1 MSTQRKPPAAQEPAP
16 VKAALQAQRPYFL
29 QALRLS
35 VVVGLLGLVPSWFMF
50 EVYGRVMDS
59 RSHAT
64 LGWLLLAVAGSYVVM
79 ELLELARAR
88 VLHAA
93 AERFEQGLL
102 ERVFNTTFE
111 ANLKRMPGGT
121 PQVLGDLRTIKDF
134 IPSQAVTAVMDLP
147 AAVICLVLLFLIS
160 PWLGVL
166 ALIGALLQAMLGWV
180 TERRTMPLLGEA
192 NQASMDAQVYA
203 SGAMRGAQV
212 IESMGMLA
220 QIHERYMA
228 RQKRLIVR
236 QAQASDTAGMTSVGA
251 KLVQNLQ
258 GSVLLGAACY
268 LALHEGIWGGAGM
281 MIVASILGGRAL
293 GPSVQLVSNWR
304 LVVGVR
310 DAFGRLESL
319 LQKLP
324 PVQPGMDLPAPKGV
338 LTVEQVVAT
347 PPGSAVPVLKGVNLV
362 ALPGEVTIVVG
373 PSASGKTT
381 LARMIM
387 GLWPAAGGKVRL
399 DGADVH
405 AWHKSQLGPHLGYLP
420 QGVELF
426 DGTVA
431 ENVARFGKVDMEQVR
446 AATDRVGI
454 TAMIEALPEG
464 FDTRIG
470 EEGAVLSG
478 GQRQRLGLA
487 RALYGNPK
495 LIVLDEPN
503 ASLDEAGEK
512 ALLALLIELKK
523 QGATVV
529 AITHRN
535 TLLPA
540 ADKVLV
546 LNEGQTALFGPRDEV
561 LAALKKAND
570 QARAQAEQQRA
581 GRPAALTNGSAA

>member
-1 MSTQRKPPAAQEPAP
+1 M
-16 VKAALQAQRPYFL
+16 AALQDQRGYFM

-35 VVVGLLGLVPSWFMF
+35 VVVGLLSLVPSWFMF

-59 RSHAT
+59 RSLAT
-64 LGWLLLAVAGSYVVM
+64 LGWLLLAVVGAYVVM
-79 ELLELARAR
+79 EMLELARGR
-88 VLHAA
+88 VLHSASESF
-93 AERFEQGLL
+93 ERQLQ

-111 ANLKRMPGGT
+111 ANLRRMQGGT
-121 PQVLGDLRTIKDF
+121 TQVLGDLRTVKDF
-134 IPSQAVTAVMDLP
+134 LPSQPVTALMDMP
-147 AAVICLVLLFLIS
+147 AALICLAFLFFIS

-166 ALIGALLQAMLGWV
+166 ALIGALLQSMLGWI
-180 TERRTMPLLGEA
+180 TERRTMPLLSEA
-192 NQASMDAQVYA
+192 NQAAMEAQVYA
-203 SGAMRGAQV
+203 SQAMRGAQV
-212 IESMGMLA
+212 IDSMGMLS
-220 QIHERYMA
+220 QIHQRYMS

-236 QAQASDTAGMTSVGA
+236 QAEASDTAGMTAVGA

-268 LALHEGIWGGAGM
+268 LALHEGIWGGPGM

-293 GPSVQLVSNWR
+293 APAVQLVSNWR
-304 LVVGVR
+304 LVVGAR
-310 DAFGRLESL
+310 DAYKRLESL

-324 PVQPGMDLPAPKGV
+324 PAEPGMELPAPKGV

-347 PPGSAVPVLKGVNLV
+347 PPGAAVPVLKGVNLV

-446 AATDRVGI
+446 MATDRVGI

-470 EEGAVLSG
+470 EDGAVLSG

-487 RALYGNPK
+487 RAIYGGPK

-503 ASLDEAGEK
+503 ASLDDAGEK

-523 QGATVV
+523 QGSTVV

-546 LNEGQTALFGPRDEV
+546 LNEGTTAMFGPRDDV

-581 GRPAALTNGSAA
+581 GLRPAALTNGSAA